1 MKKLLSLIATGLLLA
16 SSMAFAYSD
25 GGLIN
30 VKEMSGGTSADPVR
44 VYRLVRY
51 PEADANGTSLTAGD
65 VVVWD
70 CVSDDG
76 VTVNVLASTASTDA
90 VAGVVV
96 ATIATGEVGSAG
108 NTAVQDIGKRNW
120 GYIQVK
126 GLCTFVNVAPAGGS
140 AGVSVVASGTARNA
154 RATVAFGALGGGTP
168 RLLGFAYDAP
178 AAGPNDIYI
187 DVS

>member
-1 MKKLLSLIATGLLLA
+1 MKRLLSLFAIGFLLA
-16 SSMAFAYSD
+16 GGVAHAYSD

-30 VKEMSGGTSADPVR
+30 VKEQSSGANSDPVR
-44 VYRLVRY
+44 VYRLIRY
-51 PEADANGTSLTAGD
+51 PETDANGTSLTAGD

-76 VTVNVLASTASTDA
+76 VTVNVIATTNSADA

-108 NTAVQDIGKRNW
+108 NTAVQDLGKRNW

-126 GLCTFVNVAPAGGS
+126 GFCSFVNVAPAGGA
-140 AGVSVVASGTARNA
+140 AGVSVVASATARNA
-154 RATVAFGALGGGTP
+154 RAVATPVGSGVGTQ

-178 AAGPNDIYI
+178 AAGPNDVYI